1 MFEIKTLENE
11 KEIEEVLKIQEKCFE
26 GLQKFSKK
34 FLFNLWRNFPQGF
47 LIAKNKEKV
56 LGYGILKKEPN
67 KGLIFSLA
75 VLPEMQNRGI
85 GKEIMKR
92 LIEIAKKENLKKIYL
107 HTRETNF
114 KAIAFYQKFGFNI
127 IKLKENY
134 YSTGE
139 NAYLMELEIEKWK
152 DGS

>member
-1 MFEIKTLENE
+1 MIKIGNLKEE
-11 KEIEEVLKIQEKCFE
+11 KEIEGVMEVQERCFE
-26 GLQKFSKK
+26 NGQRFSKN
-34 FLFNLWRNFPQGF
+34 FLFNLWREFPEGF
-47 LIAKNKEKV
+47 VVAKEGEKI
-56 LGYGILKKEPN
+56 LGYGILKKE
-67 KGLIFSLA
+67 KKQGLIFSLA
-75 VLPEMQNRGI
+75 VSPEMQNRGI

-127 IKLKENY
+127 VRLEKKF

-139 NAYLMELEIEKWK
+139 NAYLMGLEIEK
-152 DGS
+152 